1 MAAPPVTGAIA
12 PSRYSLFGRINHIST
27 DNDQLFDLIE
37 ELEKHAET
45 AVRWRWHA
53 ATTQV
58 KQDSIFK
65 LYQAFLTGVRI
76 ITEDLNEQAKEIAI
90 FPANKDNC
98 LKRIRLLVTRLVSI
112 LFDCILIIARYIIFI
127 CKFGRGVRR
136 STKISYRGLI
146 GYQIGLMFWCKR
158 LQSKHGITTSPTN
171 NELFNSLTEAMRFR
185 ASKFR
190 LTVSASMSFTKV
202 GLPELHQLID
212 YNTLNAA
219 SIKVSKGHHLAWY
232 IARVYAIRPGSI
244 GISSQR
250 KLNTRTLPFLNIGR
264 TIPHRP

>member
-12 PSRYSLFGRINHIST
+12 PSRYSLFDRINHIST

-98 LKRIRLLVTRLVSI
+98 LKRIRLNQPDTLSSFANLVEA
-112 LFDCILIIARYIIFI
+112 FDDPLRSVTVVLSAIRSGSCFGARD
-127 CKFGRGVRR
+127 
-136 STKISYRGLI
+136 SSLSMAS
-146 GYQIGLMFWCKR
+146 LHP
-158 LQSKHGITTSPTN
+158 LPTTSY
-171 NELFNSLTEAMRFR
+171 S
-185 ASKFR
+185 
-190 LTVSASMSFTKV
+190 TVSLKPCVLEPQSLGSLLV
-202 GLPELHQLID
+202 HPCH
-212 YNTLNAA
+212 
-219 SIKVSKGHHLAWY
+219 SPRLACPNC
-232 IARVYAIRPGSI
+232 I
-244 GISSQR
+244 
-250 KLNTRTLPFLNIGR
+250 N
-264 TIPHRP
+264 

>member
-98 LKRIRLLVTRLVSI
+98 LKRIRLLVTR
-112 LFDCILIIARYIIFI
+112 YIIFI

-190 LTVSASMSFTKV
+190 LT
-202 GLPELHQLID
+202 
-212 YNTLNAA
+212 
-219 SIKVSKGHHLAWY
+219 
-232 IARVYAIRPGSI
+232 
-244 GISSQR
+244 
-250 KLNTRTLPFLNIGR
+250 
-264 TIPHRP
+264 